1 MGNIALLGKI
11 DIHSPSYINRIRL
24 FGLSVVSK
32 KKKSRLDVVGIAT
45 P

>member
-11 DIHSPSYINRIRL
+11 DIHSPSYINRICL

-32 KKKSRLDVVGIAT
+32 KKKKAGWMLLG
-45 P
+45 